1 MTITSVRRHA
11 FKQVFKK
18 AGADFAQQ
26 KAAFL
31 AFFQDNAE
39 IVRSAVMC
47 KIPTLQSVA
56 AKLRCINVPVRLPAA
71 AAASERAIAAA
82 ADAPVKAEM
91 NDNLHCRVVLF
102 MVFSGMDGETADL
115 FKRYYG
121 NEQSSVRGV
130 CPFVYFDGCFLL
142 IIVTGASDG
151 SLMSS
156 SDILRALVEIFNDSV
171 AFDNFCQDDTTVD
184 SLPSILNGLH
194 PEHLPTPGAVVSDQ
208 LLTMIR
214 WSRKTATRLIQM
226 YCSFNILLWFNHV
239 FDFPNAGM
247 TRVEN

>member
-1 MTITSVRRHA
+1 MS
-11 FKQVFKK
+11 
-18 AGADFAQQ
+18 
-26 KAAFL
+26 
-31 AFFQDNAE
+31 
-39 IVRSAVMC
+39 
-47 KIPTLQSVA
+47 KIPTLPSVA
-56 AKLRCINVPVRLPAA
+56 AKLRCINVPARLPAA
-71 AAASERAIAAA
+71 AAASERASAAA
-82 ADAPVKAEM
+82 AAEPVRAEM

-102 MVFSGMDGETADL
+102 MVFSGIDHETADL

-121 NEQSSVRGV
+121 NEQSAVRGV
-130 CPFVYFDGCFLL
+130 CPFEYFDVCFLF

-156 SDILRALVEIFNDSV
+156 GEILRALVAIFNESGD
-171 AFDNFCQDDTTVD
+171 FDNFCNNDNTVD
-184 SLPSILNGLH
+184 MLPSILNQLH
-194 PEHLPTPGAVVSDQ
+194 PDYLPAPGPVVSDQ

-226 YCSFNILLWFNHV
+226 YCSFNIVLWFNHV

>member
-1 MTITSVRRHA
+1 MQNS
-11 FKQVFKK
+11 
-18 AGADFAQQ
+18 
-26 KAAFL
+26 
-31 AFFQDNAE
+31 NAP
-39 IVRSAVMC
+39 VCCCQAS
-47 KIPTLQSVA
+47 LHS
-56 AKLRCINVPVRLPAA
+56 INVPVRLPAA

-171 AFDNFCQDDTTVD
+171 VFDNFCQDDTTVD

-226 YCSFNILLWFNHV
+226 YCSFNILLRFNHV